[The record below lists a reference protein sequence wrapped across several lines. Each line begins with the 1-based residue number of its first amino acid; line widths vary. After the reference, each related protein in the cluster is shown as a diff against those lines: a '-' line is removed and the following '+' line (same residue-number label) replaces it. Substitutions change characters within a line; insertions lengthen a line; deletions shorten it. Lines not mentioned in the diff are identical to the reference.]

1 MDTLLS
7 LSNDLAGAVERT
19 APAIVT
25 VHARRR
31 LPSTGIHWR
40 PGVIVTA
47 DHTVRAEE
55 DITVTTPDGRALPAV
70 LAGRD
75 PGTDLAVLTV
85 KDAGSATAALGDDA
99 ALKVGHLVLALGYG
113 PRVSWGVIGA
123 LGPRWRSWRGGEI
136 DQLVR
141 LDLTLYPGFSGGPL
155 VDAGGRVVGLNTSG
169 LARDA
174 RLTVPATTVTR
185 VTDELLR
192 TGHVSRGYLGLG
204 MQPVPLPAQP
214 SPSVNMQAQL
224 SAPTDSCRCRKG
236 TRRTRMRARRP
247 AREAVHRRPAAS
259 ARIRIRRSG
268 MHPAFPRSMRRSPCR
283 APGAGRPNRRQA
295 PRATPSRRNSCV
307 RTAPRRASHGPRR
320 HPPLCPCA

>member
-1 MDTLLS
+1 METMLS

-19 APAIVT
+19 APALVT

-47 DHTVRAEE
+47 DHTVRTGE

-99 ALKVGHLVLALGYG
+99 ALKAGHLVLALGFG
-113 PRVSWGVIGA
+113 PRVSWGVVEEV
-123 LGPRWRSWRGGEI
+123 GPRWRSWRGGEI
-136 DQLVR
+136 ERLVR

-155 VDAGGRVVGLNTSG
+155 VDASGSVVGLNTSG

-174 RLTVPATTVTR
+174 RLAVPATTVTR
-185 VTDELLR
+185 VADQILK
-192 TGHVSRGYLGLG
+192 TGHVPRGYLGLG
-204 MQPVPLPAQP
+204 MQPVRLPEALRGRLGLTGETGLIVVTVEP
-214 SPSVNMQAQL
+214 DGPAAGAGVLLGDVLVALDGAPVGDLEDVQACL
-224 SAPTDSCRCRKG
+224 GSDRIGAVVPALLDPGGHPDRAVHHRGRASAPPLLS
-236 TRRTRMRARRP
+236 P
-247 AREAVHRRPAAS
+247 PAA
-259 ARIRIRRSG
+259 
-268 MHPAFPRSMRRSPCR
+268 
-283 APGAGRPNRRQA
+283 
-295 PRATPSRRNSCV
+295 
-307 RTAPRRASHGPRR
+307 
-320 HPPLCPCA
+320 

>member
-136 DQLVR
+136 ERLVR

-155 VDAGGRVVGLNTSG
+155 VDAAGRVVGLNTSG

-185 VTDELLR
+185 VADELLR

-204 MQPVPLPAQP
+204 MQPVPLPEP
-214 SPSVNMQAQL
+214 LRRQL
-224 SAPTDSCRCRKG
+224 GLTRETGLIVVTVEPDGPAARAGVLLGDVLVALDGAPV
-236 TRRTRMRARRP
+236 TRPRARRVAP
-247 AREAVHRRPAAS
+247 ARPPA
-259 ARIRIRRSG
+259 
-268 MHPAFPRSMRRSPCR
+268 SP
-283 APGAGRPNRRQA
+283 
-295 PRATPSRRNSCV
+295 
-307 RTAPRRASHGPRR
+307 
-320 HPPLCPCA
+320 PPTR

>member
-7 LSNDLAGAVERT
+7 LSNDLASAVERT

-99 ALKVGHLVLALGYG
+99 ALRVGHLVLALGYG

-136 DQLVR
+136 ERLVR

-185 VTDELLR
+185 VAEELLR

-204 MQPVPLPAQP
+204 MQPVPLPEP
-214 SPSVNMQAQL
+214 LRRQL
-224 SAPTDSCRCRKG
+224 G
-236 TRRTRMRARRP
+236 LTRETGLIVVTVEP
-247 AREAVHRRPAAS
+247 DGPAARAGVLLGDVLVALDGAPVS
-259 ARIRIRRSG
+259 DLDDVQARLGSDRIG
-268 MHPAFPRSMRRSPCR
+268 VAIPAVLVR
-283 APGAGRPNRRQA
+283 AGA
-295 PRATPSRRNSCV
+295 
-307 RTAPRRASHGPRR
+307 RTELSITVGTQPRRRA
-320 HPPLCPCA
+320 